1 MTFLCLIAVRPVIV
15 RAYDA
20 YTGDFKWRFNTIPQE
35 GEYSNETW
43 ENDSWRVTGNTNVW
57 TYMSADK
64 EEFGIVYLP
73 ISTPTNDYWGGFRLG
88 ELIR

>member
-1 MTFLCLIAVRPVIV
+1 MFNRSPPGHV

-35 GEYSNETW
+35 GEYGNETW
-43 ENDSWRVTGNTNVW
+43 ENDSWRVTRNTNVW
-57 TYMSADK
+57 TYMSAD
-64 EEFGIVYLP
+64 EEAGIVYLP
-73 ISTPTNDYWGGFRLG
+73 ISTPTNDYWGVSTWR

>member
-1 MTFLCLIAVRPVIV
+1 MYNRSLPGHE

-35 GEYSNETW
+35 GEYGNETW

-57 TYMSADK
+57 TYMSAD
-64 EEFGIVYLP
+64 EEAGIV
-73 ISTPTNDYWGGFRLG
+73 PTHLHAYQ
-88 ELIR
+88 